1 MKPSFSDASLKVGY
15 SSKGAKKNDS
25 DLRNL
30 IFWLKGAKMTI
41 SIRAVIVMMFPGICL
56 LAQHPVSDKVV
67 VTFAKPVM
75 VGETRVEPGEYTI
88 RQLTSAANPR
98 VLEFSTDSGTKLQAT
113 AMAIPVLDNLNTKKT
128 TVLVYEGATAD
139 RLHRIW
145 IEGKSYGYEFPEP
158 AGLSEQELAQSRRM
172 VITGTYTPERRE
184 VAQAAP
190 PPQRPTE
197 SSTTPSEAQQQPPP
211 PQREPEPAP
220 PAPPRREPEPA
231 PVPQSEPPQPTP
243 PAETRQTPPMP
254 ATATNWYTIALSGLL
269 LMGLGL
275 ALERVKS

>member
-1 MKPSFSDASLKVGY
+1 
-15 SSKGAKKNDS
+15 
-25 DLRNL
+25 
-30 IFWLKGAKMTI
+30 MTI
-41 SIRAVIVMMFPGICL
+41 SIRCVIALLFPGICL
-56 LAQHPVSDKVV
+56 FAQHPISDKVV

-75 VGETRVEPGEYTI
+75 VGETRIEPGEYTI
-88 RQLTSAANPR
+88 RQLNSAANPR
-98 VLEFSTDSGTKLQAT
+98 VLEFSSDRGTKLQAT
-113 AMAIPVLDNLNTKKT
+113 AMTIPVLDNLNTKKT

-158 AGLSEQELAQSRRM
+158 ADRSEQELAQSRRM

-190 PPQRPTE
+190 PPAPRPTE

-211 PQREPEPAP
+211 PQRDPEPAPPAQPQRDPEPAP
-220 PAPPRREPEPA
+220 PAPPQREPEPA
-231 PVPQSEPPQPTP
+231 PVPQSDPPQPTP
-243 PAETRQTPPMP
+243 PAEARQTTTPPMP
-254 ATATNWYTIALSGLL
+254 ATATNWYTIALFGLL

-275 ALERVKS
+275 ALERVNS